1 MGVTKRRYTVS
12 IPPELNE
19 ELKEIRK
26 LYFQDVSQSTMLKIL
41 VQKGLHTIN
50 TATES
55 DGGTEE

>member
-50 TATES
+50 TAAES